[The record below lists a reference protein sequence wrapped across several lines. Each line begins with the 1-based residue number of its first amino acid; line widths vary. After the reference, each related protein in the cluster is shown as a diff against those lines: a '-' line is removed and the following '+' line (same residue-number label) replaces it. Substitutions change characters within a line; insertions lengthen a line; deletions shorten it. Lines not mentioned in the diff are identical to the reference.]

1 MSRSPGSGN
10 AAWKASRIMTRC
22 KPGNVNRKTC
32 SVIRRDGSKC
42 HAIAVKNFERCF
54 HHGGSG
60 VLARRGLYRPKL
72 RYLAWSEPRAQLKSE
87 AQLRD
92 EAKTKLAALSEFPV
106 GKDM

>member
-1 MSRSPGSGN
+1 VIRKDG
-10 AAWKASRIMTRC
+10 TRC
-22 KPGNVNRKTC
+22 NG
-32 SVIRRDGSKC
+32 
-42 HAIAVKNFERCF
+42 IAVKNFDRCF

-60 VLARRGLYRPKL
+60 VLARRGLYRKKL

-92 EAKTKLAALSEFPV
+92 EAKTKLAILSEFPVGKEILSEFPVGKEILSEFPV